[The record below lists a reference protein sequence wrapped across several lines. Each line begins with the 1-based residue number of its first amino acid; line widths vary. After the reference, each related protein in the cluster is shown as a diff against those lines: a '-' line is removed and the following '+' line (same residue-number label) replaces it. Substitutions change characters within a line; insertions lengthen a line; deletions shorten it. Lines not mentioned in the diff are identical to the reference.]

1 MDTDEADGPG
11 RPELP
16 GRPEVPDG
24 PEEPDGP
31 EGPVGP
37 DDALHRAYRRVRPVP
52 AQTVLLMVSGALVVA
67 SATLMASTSEP
78 AGWAFAATATW
89 IVTLVLHGLDL
100 WWTRT
105 LVTPDGITARGRLG
119 TRVRAW
125 HEVYDVRLEPGK
137 RPQGTTAVR
146 WPAYL
151 YDTGGHRV
159 RLPHLD
165 EQQLLDPAAEIA
177 RLRATAARRGL
188 YSWSPRPELEARIAR
203 AARRRTAWQRAVVTC
218 LVLMAAA
225 FVLDTAL
232 LFTDQAAHASILV
245 LCAPL
250 AALAPVFL
258 AWDRVG
264 EGMWRRAARR
274 A

>member
-1 MDTDEADGPG
+1 MDTDEADGPH
-11 RPELP
+11 E
-16 GRPEVPDG
+16 
-24 PEEPDGP
+24 P
-31 EGPVGP
+31 EGPGGP
-37 DDALHRAYRRVRPVP
+37 DDVLRREYRRVRPIP

-67 SATLMASTSEP
+67 NAVLMASTSEP
-78 AGWAFAATATW
+78 AGWAFAAMSTW
-89 IVTLVLHGLDL
+89 LVTIVLHGLEL

-105 LVTPDGITARGRLG
+105 LVTPDGITARGPLR

-125 HEVYDVRLEPGK
+125 HEVYDIRLEPGK

-165 EQQLLDPAAEIA
+165 EQQLPDPAADIA
-177 RLRATAARRGL
+177 RLRDAAIRLGR
-188 YSWSPRPELEARIAR
+188 YSWSLRPDLEARIAR

-232 LFTDQAAHASILV
+232 LFTDHAAHAYAVV

-250 AALAPVFL
+250 AALAPAFL